1 MAPMAKS
8 KASVSTVNGLVRS
21 GCRSTGSEV
30 KAFFSV
36 SNASWV
42 VGVQQKG
49 ESFRVSAISGCTN
62 VENVGRSEKA
72 NGKAKIGVGADK

>member
-1 MAPMAKS
+1 MAPMAKLE
-8 KASVSTVNGLVRS
+8 ASVSTVNGLVRS
-21 GCRSTGSEV
+21 RCRSIGAEV

-49 ESFRVSAISGCTN
+49 ESFRVSAISGCAN
-62 VENVGRSEKA
+62 VENP
-72 NGKAKIGVGADK
+72 